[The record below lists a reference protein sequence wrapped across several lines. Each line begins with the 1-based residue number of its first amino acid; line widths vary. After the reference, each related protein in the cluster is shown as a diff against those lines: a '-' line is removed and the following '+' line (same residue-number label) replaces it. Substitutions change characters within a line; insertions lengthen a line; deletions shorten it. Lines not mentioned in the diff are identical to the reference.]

1 LFSLSFCGLRYSPNH
16 WSTADTRIRAN
27 PLQGLRVAY
36 SEFLSWSMMDLWSRL
51 RLKTVGCWIISLQ
64 RNVAPSFLTE
74 MEIPHDPA
82 VSRYN
87 HVGKGLRRSDLDP
100 NPIRQFANW
109 FTAAIEA
116 GIRDVN
122 AMSLATAERD
132 ARPSVRIV
140 LLKSFDQDGFV
151 FFTNYD
157 STKGKQLEANPYAA
171 LGFYWIELDWQIRIS
186 GKVKRT
192 SREESQAYFHSRP
205 VGSQL
210 GAWAS
215 RQSEIIDGRRVLDA
229 RMAEITER
237 FRNKPVPL
245 PPHWGG
251 YRLKPHTVEFWQGR
265 PNRLHDRFRYTR
277 LADGSW
283 QIDRLAP

>member
-1 LFSLSFCGLRYSPNH
+1 MSRNKVTH
-16 WSTADTRIRAN
+16 WSLGEFARAA
-27 PLQGLRVAY
+27 P
-36 SEFLSWSMMDLWSRL
+36 WSRTDNFL
-51 RLKTVGCWIISLQ
+51 AARCWADFCY
-64 RNVAPSFLTE
+64 V
-74 MEIPHDPA
+74 MEIPRDPTA
-82 VSRYN
+82 WRYE
-87 HVGKGLRRSDLDP
+87 HPGKGLRRTDLDS

-116 GIRDVN
+116 RIRDVN
-122 AMSLATAERD
+122 AMSLATAGRN

-151 FFTNYD
+151 FFTNYQ
-157 STKGKQLEANPYAA
+157 SEKGKQLEANSYAA
-171 LGFYWIELDWQIRIS
+171 LGFYWIELDRQIRIS
-186 GKVKRT
+186 GKVKKT
-192 SREESQAYFHSRP
+192 SREESQAYFRSRP

-215 RQSEIIDGRRVLDA
+215 RQSEIIDARRVLDA
-229 RMAEITER
+229 RMAEMTER
-237 FRNKPVPL
+237 FRNKRIPL

-251 YRLKPHTVEFWQGR
+251 YRLKPDVMEFWQGR

>member
-1 LFSLSFCGLRYSPNH
+1 
-16 WSTADTRIRAN
+16 
-27 PLQGLRVAY
+27 
-36 SEFLSWSMMDLWSRL
+36 
-51 RLKTVGCWIISLQ
+51 
-64 RNVAPSFLTE
+64 
-74 MEIPHDPA
+74 MEVPRDPA
-82 VSRYN
+82 ASRYD

-116 GIRDVN
+116 GIHDVN
-122 AMSLATAERD
+122 AMTLATAGRD

-140 LLKSFDQDGFV
+140 LVQK
-151 FFTNYD
+151 
-157 STKGKQLEANPYAA
+157 
-171 LGFYWIELDWQIRIS
+171 
-186 GKVKRT
+186 T
-192 SREESQAYFHSRP
+192 SREESQAYFRSRP

-229 RMAEITER
+229 RMAEMTER
-237 FRNKPVPL
+237 FRNKRIPL

-251 YRLKPHTVEFWQGR
+251 YRLKPEIMEFWQGR